1 MSEFPPSPSF
11 YHYSVLMLERVG
23 QFEVLRE
30 LGRGGMGV
38 VYLARDTRLNREV
51 AIKALPVE
59 MASDPARLERFEREA
74 RTLAGLSHPNIA
86 GIYGVEEQDG
96 AKYLVLEFVEGETLA
111 DMLDRGPLP
120 VDDAIELA
128 VQIAA
133 GVEAAHEAGVV
144 HRDLK
149 PANIIVTPDGQ
160 AKVLDF
166 GLARTDEPQGSS
178 SGGLDSPT
186 MTTPQPQ
193 HSPTIAGAILGTAA
207 YMSPEQARGRK
218 VDKRTDIWSF
228 GVVLYEMLVGASPFH
243 GETVSDSIGA
253 VLHKNLDLDRLPA
266 GTPDHVRRVLARCL
280 ERDKNYR
287 YRDIGDVR
295 IELQS
300 PVAGVG
306 PSIAPRRRTTTVVT
320 MAALVLLTVVTGAGW
335 VWSVLRPGEHAPSA
349 QIATMPTLRL
359 TIPMPDGLEI
369 TGPIAISRDGS
380 QVAYSAISDE
390 GEQHVYVRRLDGF
403 DPIRVDGSRDGYAPF
418 FSPDGAS
425 IGFRARNAIWR
436 AATNGGPPT
445 RLVSVMWMAGADW
458 MDDDTIIY
466 NAGID
471 SPIRRMTSGG
481 VPLDPITDVSDTGSY
496 AHAWPQR
503 IPGSDRVLFTAW
515 GQAAGRTAGGHIA
528 DLSTGAVLPLVDQSG
543 SVAPGR
549 WSASGHILFE
559 QFSSGLSAAPFD
571 PTSAKPMS
579 AGTARLL
586 LGQVHHLGTFSRSVF
601 ALSDNGVMAYVP
613 RVSNARRLV
622 RVEPDGSTRTILEQ
636 SEIEYTSLG
645 GNIAISGDGRQA
657 LTGGS
662 AEIVLIDLERG
673 IPRRIT
679 FDGNSTR
686 FPAWSHDETHVYFL
700 SSREERWKIWSVP
713 TDQSAPPELLIEHE
727 HQLMFFSV
735 GPSGEVVFGVQNPV
749 TNRDIWIRD
758 PDGAQRPLLQ
768 TPYDELNPNI
778 SPDGRFVAYDSNVS
792 GTDEV
797 YIIPASGR
805 GVAVQVTSGGGT
817 SPKWSRDGSALMFR
831 KGRTIM
837 RVAVEDGRPFGDA
850 ARVFAAPNL
859 TSSDKAYELD
869 PDGQSMLAI
878 QVDADTIP
886 REIRVITNFFD
897 EIRRVAGD
905 GAVMETKP

>member
-1 MSEFPPSPSF
+1 MGTQP
-11 YHYSVLMLERVG
+11 G
-23 QFEVLRE
+23 QRIGPYIITRE

-38 VYLARDTRLNREV
+38 VYLATDERLDRPV
-51 AIKALPVE
+51 AIKALPPE
-59 MASDPARLERFEREA
+59 LAEDPARLERFEREA
-74 RTLAGLSHPNIA
+74 RTLATLNHPNLA
-86 GIYGVEEQDG
+86 GIYGVEEQEG
-96 AKYLVLEFVEGETLA
+96 SRYLILEFVDGETLEER
-111 DMLDRGPLP
+111 LDRGPMPLE
-120 VDDAIELA
+120 DALELV

-133 GVEAAHEAGVV
+133 GVEAAHEAGIV

-149 PANIIVTPDGQ
+149 PANIVITPDGV

-166 GLARTDEPQGSS
+166 GLARIDESGSS
-178 SGGLDSPT
+178 STGAVNQDADTLAATRSPPPS
-186 MTTPQPQ
+186 PQN
-193 HSPTIAGAILGTAA
+193 SPTIAGAILGTAA
-207 YMSPEQARGRK
+207 YMSPEQARGRR
-218 VDKRTDIWSF
+218 VDKRSDIWSF
-228 GVVLYEMLVGASPFH
+228 GVVLYEMLAGQSPFR
-243 GETVSDSIGA
+243 GETASDSIGA
-253 VLHKNLDLDRLPA
+253 VLHKKLDLDRLPA
-266 GTPDHVRRVLARCL
+266 ETPDHVRRVLARCL
-280 ERDKNYR
+280 ERDKNLR

-306 PSIAPRRRTTTVVT
+306 PSIAPRRRTTTVVI
-320 MAALVLLTVVTGAGW
+320 MAALALLTVVTGAGW
-335 VWSVLRPGEHAPSA
+335 VWSVLRSGENAASA
-349 QIATMPTLRL
+349 QIEPAPTFRL

-390 GEQHVYVRRLDGF
+390 GERHVYVRRLDGF

-425 IGFRARNAIWR
+425 IGFEARNAIWR
-436 AATNGGPPT
+436 APTNGGPPT
-445 RLVSVMWMAGADW
+445 RLVSAVMWMAGADW

-481 VPLDPITDVSDTGSY
+481 VPLDPITKVSDTGSY

-515 GQAAGRTAGGHIA
+515 GQAAGTVAGGHIA
-528 DLSTGAVLPLVDQSG
+528 DLSTGAVRPLVDQSG
-543 SVAPGR
+543 WVAPGR

-571 PTSAKPMS
+571 PASEQPMS

-586 LGQVHHLGTFSRSVF
+586 LDQVHNLGTSTRSVF

-613 RVSNARRLV
+613 AVSNARRLV

-636 SEIEYTSLG
+636 SVIEYTSLG
-645 GNIAISGDGRQA
+645 GNIAISRDGRQA

-662 AEIVLIDLERG
+662 QEIVLIDLERG

-679 FDGNSTR
+679 FDGNSNR
-686 FPAWSHDETHVYFL
+686 MPAWSHDETHVYFL
-700 SSREERWKIWSVP
+700 SSREERWKLWSVP
-713 TDQSAPPELLIEHE
+713 TNQSAPPELLIEHE
-727 HQLMFFSV
+727 HNLSRFSV

-768 TPYDELNPNI
+768 TPYDELAPNI
-778 SPDGRFVAYDSNVS
+778 SPDGRFIAYTSNVS
-792 GTDEV
+792 GFDEV

-805 GVAVQVTSGGGT
+805 GVPVQVTSGDGA
-817 SPKWSRDGSALMFR
+817 SPKWSRDGSALVFR
-831 KGRTIM
+831 KGRTVM
-837 RVAVEDGRPFGDA
+837 RVAVEDGRPVGDA

-859 TSSDKAYELD
+859 TSSDRAYELD

-905 GAVMETKP
+905 GAVVEKKR

>member
-1 MSEFPPSPSF
+1 MND
-11 YHYSVLMLERVG
+11 RVG
-23 QFEVLRE
+23 LYQIERE

-38 VYLARDTRLNREV
+38 VYLATDTRLDRQV

-59 MASDPARLERFEREA
+59 LASDPARLERFEREA
-74 RTLAGLSHPNIA
+74 RTLAQLNHPNLA
-86 GIYGVEEQDG
+86 GIHGVEEQDG
-96 AKYLVLEFVEGETLA
+96 AKYLVLEYVEGETLA

-120 VDDAIELA
+120 VDDAVELA

-133 GVEAAHEAGVV
+133 GVEAAHEAGVI

-149 PANIIVTPDGQ
+149 PANIIVTPEGR

-166 GLARTDEPQGSS
+166 GLARTDEGGQSS

-186 MTTPQPQ
+186 MTTPRPQ

-207 YMSPEQARGRK
+207 YMSPEQARGRR

-228 GVVLYEMLVGASPFH
+228 GVVLYEMLVGQSPFR

-253 VLHKNLDLDRLPA
+253 VLHKNLDLHRLPA

-280 ERDKNYR
+280 ERDKNLR

-295 IELQS
+295 IELQN

-306 PSIAPRRRTTTVVT
+306 PSIAPRRTTTVVT
-320 MAALVLLTVVTGAGW
+320 MVALALLTIVTGAGW
-335 VWSVLRPGEHAPSA
+335 VWSVMRQDDHAASA
-349 QIATMPTLRL
+349 QIVTAPTMRL
-359 TIPMPDGLEI
+359 TIPMPIGLEI

-380 QVAYSAISDE
+380 QVAYSAISDD
-390 GEQHVYVRRLDGF
+390 GEQHLYVRRLDGF

-425 IGFRARNAIWR
+425 IGFSARNAIWR
-436 AATNGGPPT
+436 APTNGGPPT
-445 RLVSVMWMAGADW
+445 RLVSAMFMAGADW

-496 AHAWPQR
+496 AHVWPQR

-515 GQAAGRTAGGHIA
+515 GQAAGRAVGGHIA
-528 DLSTGAVLPLVDQSG
+528 DLSTGAVRPLVDQSG
-543 SVAPGR
+543 WVAPGR
-549 WSASGHILFE
+549 WSASGHMLFE

-571 PTSAKPMS
+571 PTSEKPMS

-586 LGQVHHLGTFSRSVF
+586 LGQVHHLGVDTRSVF

-613 RVSNARRLV
+613 AVSNARRLV

-636 SEIEYTSLG
+636 SMITYASLG
-645 GNIAISGDGRQA
+645 GNIAISRDGRQA
-657 LTGGS
+657 LTGDSG
-662 AEIVLIDLERG
+662 EIVLIDLERG

-679 FDGNSTR
+679 FNGRGTR
-686 FPAWSHDETHVYFL
+686 LPAWSHDETHVYFL
-700 SSREERWKIWSVP
+700 SNREERWKIWSVP
-713 TDQSAPPELLIEHE
+713 TDQSTPPGLLIEHE
-727 HQLMFFSV
+727 HNLRNFSV

-768 TPYDELNPNI
+768 TPYDELTPNI
-778 SPDGRFVAYDSNVS
+778 SPDGRFVAYTSNVS
-792 GTDEV
+792 GVEEV
-797 YIIPASGR
+797 YITPASGR
-805 GVAVQVTSGGGT
+805 GVPVQVSSGGGT

-837 RVAVEDGRPFGDA
+837 RVAVEDGSPVGDA

-859 TSSDKAYELD
+859 TSSDRAYELD

-905 GAVMETKP
+905 GAVVEKKP